1 MKMANI
7 ALIIAGGVGARMGQ
21 DIPKQFINV
30 NDRPVIIYTLEAFQK
45 HPEIDAIEVV
55 CLDGWHDVLK
65 AYAKQFG
72 IAKLENIVS
81 GGLNGQD
88 SIRNGLL
95 DIYKRYNS
103 DDDVVLIHDAI
114 RPMLLPEIITDNI
127 KICREY
133 GNAITVVPCTAA
145 MLKTYNSISTEEQ
158 VARDNLK
165 ITQTP
170 QSFFI
175 KDIVAAHREALEK
188 GISVYG
194 PTMLKSDSKAHG
206 QFIKNA
212 LNKENIVLKSKGE
225 QRRTYSYVVDVVSG
239 IFKVLFNGLNGE
251 VYNIANENSIAS
263 IAEVAS
269 ICAEIA
275 GTNVVFD
282 LPDKIEKKGFSQSK
296 DCILDNSK
304 LKSLGWNG
312 KYTLKQGL
320 VETIESLREDE

>member
-145 MLKTYNSISTEEQ
+145 MLKTYSECGGSI
-158 VARDNLK
+158 
-165 ITQTP
+165 
-170 QSFFI
+170 
-175 KDIVAAHREALEK
+175 
-188 GISVYG
+188 
-194 PTMLKSDSKAHG
+194 
-206 QFIKNA
+206 
-212 LNKENIVLKSKGE
+212 
-225 QRRTYSYVVDVVSG
+225 
-239 IFKVLFNGLNGE
+239 
-251 VYNIANENSIAS
+251 
-263 IAEVAS
+263 
-269 ICAEIA
+269 
-275 GTNVVFD
+275 
-282 LPDKIEKKGFSQSK
+282 
-296 DCILDNSK
+296 
-304 LKSLGWNG
+304 
-312 KYTLKQGL
+312 
-320 VETIESLREDE
+320 